1 MWKMNEDMSIIWFT
15 KAGTKRKKIPCMFSS
30 TCIYKSKRAITW
42 NFNFYFLVVIT
53 KLKLSHYK
61 LKKIKDIICIID
73 TGLLDVSFIPIKLSR
88 FMKSITSLTEIQ
100 ETQIFVESLFNLI
113 LFLCQIVFYIPCV
126 FVCACDSNKKE
137 FLSFW

>member
-1 MWKMNEDMSIIWFT
+1 M
-15 KAGTKRKKIPCMFSS
+15 
-30 TCIYKSKRAITW
+30 
-42 NFNFYFLVVIT
+42 IT

-61 LKKIKDIICIID
+61 LKKIKDIICII
-73 TGLLDVSFIPIKLSR
+73 GSGSLDVSFIPIKLSR

-100 ETQIFVESLFNLI
+100 ETQIIVESLFNLI

-137 FLSFW
+137 FLSF